1 MSTMI
6 TNKKRII
13 AEIAALALEGKISL
27 PNSNG
32 NGIDKTT
39 IAKIITEF
47 PKPNKTNNAKKAE
60 TKDLFLKI
68 PPKAIDANKAVLKKH
83 LDLLNEIKARAEK
96 IPEFSPLSES
106 IKDLQ
111 DAING
116 MTNPIIG
123 TISKITLTGE
133 YFMNLVDALQPAY
146 KTQFAIPRLDVDNH
160 FGYFQPTKKQE

>member
-6 TNKKRII
+6 INKKQII
-13 AEIAALALEGKISL
+13 AEMAALALEGKTSL
-27 PNSNG
+27 PNSDSNDSTEDT
-32 NGIDKTT
+32 ITKIIMQAPKTKKTT
-39 IAKIITEF
+39 
-47 PKPNKTNNAKKAE
+47 NAKKTAK
-60 TKDLFLKI
+60 KDLFIKVL
-68 PPKAIDANKAVLKKH
+68 PKQIDSNEDVLNKH
-83 LDLLNEIKARAEK
+83 LNLLNEIKNRAEK
-96 IPEFSPLSES
+96 IKDFSPLVES
-106 IKDLQ
+106 ITDLQ

-146 KTQFAIPRLDVDNH
+146 TTQFAIPRLDVNNH